1 MNTLRKIISI
11 VWALIVVVLAY
22 CMIAVPEFGHVVI
35 VFVIAFG
42 LIVKGVKYL
51 VFYFKIAKHMVGGKA
66 IFYYGVLYLNF
77 EFFTGRLFYF
87 LDVFLMI
94 FLLGF
99 YFFFGFVSIMRAFE
113 MKKMDSHWKL
123 KFCEG
128 LGYVIVAVVG
138 IVFIQSMLMASI
150 IYCAGLLYSAV
161 MGIISSFR
169 QTSIVYIQ

>member
-1 MNTLRKIISI
+1 MNTLRKITSI
-11 VWALIVVVLAY
+11 VWALIVVFLAY

-66 IFYYGVLYLNF
+66 IFYYGVLYLNLG
-77 EFFTGRLFYF
+77 FFTATLFDIPQIYI
-87 LDVFLMI
+87 MI
-94 FLLGF
+94 YLLGM
-99 YFFFGFVSIMRAFE
+99 YVFFGFISIMRAFE

-128 LGYVIVAVVG
+128 LGYVVVAVVG
-138 IVFIQSMLMASI
+138 IVFIQSMLVASI
-150 IYCAGLLYSAV
+150 IYCVGLFYSAV